1 MNRRAFLSTAAACS
15 VVSASAQLAAEAQPA
30 GRFAA
35 AARYS
40 SERDGAT
47 LLLVRNGVILFEAY
61 TGVSAEH
68 RSPIGQGSRAFATLL
83 LASLAQDRL
92 LSLDEPVALTL
103 GDWGAH
109 PVKSTISIRVLMSG
123 ASGVAFDRRDNR
135 DLATALAL
143 EPRETP
149 GTHFVNDEA
158 PYILLAEI
166 ARRKLEAAGREPDPA
181 RYLTS
186 RTLAPIGCTPIGW
199 TRAQGGAARFDDGV
213 AVSARGWAQ
222 VGELIRREGVW
233 RASQLADDDTL
244 REAVRG
250 SFAEARAGMGLWLAA
265 VAPNR
270 DDLNVDTDLWRA
282 QSPAPTDL
290 AMAAGAGGQRLY
302 VAPSAGLVI
311 VRQSRSANAQWS
323 DAQFL
328 SLLWGDL

>member
-1 MNRRAFLSTAAACS
+1 
-15 VVSASAQLAAEAQPA
+15 
-30 GRFAA
+30 
-35 AARYS
+35 
-40 SERDGAT
+40 
-47 LLLVRNGVILFEAY
+47 GVILFESYA
-61 TGVSAEH
+61 GVAADH
-68 RSPIGQGSRAFATLL
+68 RFPVGQGSRAFATLL

-109 PVKSTISIRVLMSG
+109 PIKSTISIRVLMSG

-199 TRAQGGAARFDDGV
+199 TRAQGGAARFDDG
-213 AVSARGWAQ
+213 
-222 VGELIRREGVW
+222 
-233 RASQLADDDTL
+233 
-244 REAVRG
+244 
-250 SFAEARAGMGLWLAA
+250 
-265 VAPNR
+265 
-270 DDLNVDTDLWRA
+270 
-282 QSPAPTDL
+282 
-290 AMAAGAGGQRLY
+290 
-302 VAPSAGLVI
+302 
-311 VRQSRSANAQWS
+311 
-323 DAQFL
+323 
-328 SLLWGDL
+328 